1 MFYPITIPITIYSK
15 NKHHFSASNS
25 VQVTKRMPIRNANT
39 WTPKIPLNTNINQI
53 TLVAP
58 SLFIQLQSTV
68 QYTAKNKHKMLLN
81 NLYFQHQQRS
91 SYNSGTHLT
100 NLSQWIPP
108 KNYTNTKQV
117 TLVAS
122 SLLIH
127 FQRITLVAPSTKQCS
142 SSISSTNKCYKTPFS
157 SQCQTVFSLQ

>member
-1 MFYPITIPITIYSK
+1 
-15 NKHHFSASNS
+15 
-25 VQVTKRMPIRNANT
+25 MP
-39 WTPKIPLNTNINQI
+39 TPEHQ
-53 TLVAP
+53 LVAP
-58 SLFIQLQSTV
+58 SLVNYNPQNSIQQKQKPNVIKPYLFFSTK
-68 QYTAKNKHKMLLN
+68 QCPGYKGGTPP
-81 NLYFQHQQRS
+81 QQTCVKQCS
-91 SYNSGTHLT
+91 SYNSGTHLA

-157 SQCQTVFSLQ
+157 FQCQTVFSLQ